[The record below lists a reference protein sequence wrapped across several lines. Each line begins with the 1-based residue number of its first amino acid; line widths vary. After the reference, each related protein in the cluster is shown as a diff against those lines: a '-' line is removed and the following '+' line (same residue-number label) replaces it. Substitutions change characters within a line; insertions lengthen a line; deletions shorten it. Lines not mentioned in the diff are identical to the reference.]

1 MELTPQAS
9 RSRRRSNGLARRKH
23 RFAKRLRFLL
33 LGLKMID
40 AFGPPAEKL
49 VLALIQECIAQ
60 IWPEPTGVPSGTEAE
75 SHRRIVA
82 LGKCVPTAW
91 EGSRPR
97 DRSLPKPGAYYNR
110 GRKIHL

>member
-9 RSRRRSNGLARRKH
+9 GPRRRSNGLARRKH

-40 AFGPPAEKL
+40 AFGSPVEKL

-60 IWPEPTGVPSGTEAE
+60 IWPEATGPSRSEESCGYRRTVRIAPTV
-75 SHRRIVA
+75 
-82 LGKCVPTAW
+82 
-91 EGSRPR
+91 
-97 DRSLPKPGAYYNR
+97 RSENAR
-110 GRKIHL
+110 GI

>member
-9 RSRRRSNGLARRKH
+9 RNRRRSDGLARRKH

-49 VLALIQECIAQ
+49 LLALIQECIDQ
-60 IWPEPTGVPSGTEAE
+60 ICPEAKCHSRSVECCARRRTVRIAPS
-75 SHRRIVA
+75 V
-82 LGKCVPTAW
+82 
-91 EGSRPR
+91 
-97 DRSLPKPGAYYNR
+97 RSENAR
-110 GRKIHL
+110 WM

>member
-9 RSRRRSNGLARRKH
+9 RNRRRSNGLARRKH

-49 VLALIQECIAQ
+49 VLGLIQECIAQ
-60 IWPEPTGVPSGTEAE
+60 IWPETGAPSGTEAK

-82 LGKCVPTAW
+82 VSPGV
-91 EGSRPR
+91 RP
-97 DRSLPKPGAYYNR
+97 GNTH
-110 GRKIHL
+110 GI